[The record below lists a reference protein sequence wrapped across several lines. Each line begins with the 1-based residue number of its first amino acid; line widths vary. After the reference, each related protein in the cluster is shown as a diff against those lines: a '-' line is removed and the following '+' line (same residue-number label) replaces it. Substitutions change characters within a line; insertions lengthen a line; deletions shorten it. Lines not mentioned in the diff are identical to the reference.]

1 VNSITLPRL
10 GTIKAEALDNIGL
23 GFWTQ
28 QTQVAGYWYP
38 WATKATALGVGLT
51 HEVHGEKEDF
61 DITPGQNLTVNWGIS
76 QYLPLTSDQTL
87 LLEIGPAG
95 YDSWQVTEDSGDDV
109 RFHARDEVHAVG
121 GQLGLTY
128 VPWTLVLNFHYF
140 HEYEAVDRFEG
151 DVSGLTVA
159 KKF

>member
-1 VNSITLPRL
+1 
-10 GTIKAEALDNIGL
+10 
-23 GFWTQ
+23 
-28 QTQVAGYWYP
+28 
-38 WATKATALGVGLT
+38 
-51 HEVHGEKEDF
+51 
-61 DITPGQNLTVNWGIS
+61 
-76 QYLPLTSDQTL
+76 
-87 LLEIGPAG
+87 
-95 YDSWQVTEDSGDDV
+95 
-109 RFHARDEVHAVG
+109 VHAVG